1 MVRLNWSKARAVKR
15 AVDRGRYVGR
25 KRCATTRT
33 TANGIDGAKHS
44 IEYYQREYKW
54 GTKQISELLE
64 GLEARFFSSYGEEHE
79 RKQVREYIRLL
90 GDDS

>member
-1 MVRLNWSKARAVKR
+1 MVQ
-15 AVDRGRYVGR
+15 DREAYQASTIS
-25 KRCATTRT
+25 ATTRT

-64 GLEARFFSSYGEEHE
+64 GLEARFFSSYEEEHE
-79 RKQVREYIRLL
+79 RKQVSEYIRLL
-90 GDDS
+90 GGDS